1 MIPAAFEYIR
11 PSSLDEAVQALADGG
26 DDAKVIA
33 GGQSLLP
40 LLRLRLAYPD
50 LLVDLG
56 HVDGLRGVR
65 DDGDTLWIGA
75 LTTHAEVIRD
85 PLIREHCGLLTEA
98 TGTEADHAVRH
109 GGTMGG
115 SRGRTAG
122 QTGRRRGPRRPRR
135 GPARGRRGA
144 GRDDDRPGAGRGP
157 GDRRR

>member
-56 HVDGLRGVR
+56 HVDGPRGVR

-85 PLIREHCGLLTEA
+85 PLIREHCGLLSEA
-98 TGTEADHAVRH
+98 TGTVPI
-109 GGTMGG
+109 
-115 SRGRTAG
+115 
-122 QTGRRRGPRRPRR
+122 PRS
-135 GPARGRRGA
+135 G
-144 GRDDDRPGAGRGP
+144 PGARWAGP
-157 GDRRR
+157 WPTPAP